1 MEEKRNNSTQVVGQG
16 NEKKSGNGATIAAV
30 VGGSVVA
37 GAGAGA
43 GAGYVVNE
51 FMNEDDAS
59 VVTAT
64 TEDQENNEEQLAANA
79 QTTQPTGQNTINV
92 NVTSGATETETS
104 EVVEP
109 ETTNSSDENN
119 AGYADNNSSD
129 DNEGNTDVVPNIT
142 EEEPVV
148 YTPEDGEIV
157 IEEPIAPDPVNPDDI
172 ADAIIS
178 GEEVD
183 PNDIDMADV
192 VEFHS
197 IEEVYDVNGESY
209 IQANFTDVYGNEYAM
224 IDVDGDSVFD
234 YVTTSDGSEI
244 VGYEEDYTIADAELD
259 INDDNTYVA
268 QTEYDNEIP
277 ETDFADDI
285 ILV

>member
-1 MEEKRNNSTQVVGQG
+1 MEEKRNNSTQVVGQS
-16 NEKKSGNGATIAAV
+16 NEKKSGNAATIAAV

-37 GAGAGA
+37 GAGAGYA
-43 GAGYVVNE
+43 VNE
-51 FMNEDDAS
+51 FIKEDDAP

-64 TEDQENNEEQLAANA
+64 TEEQENNEDQLAANT

-92 NVTSGATETETS
+92 NVTSGATETVTS
-104 EVVEP
+104 EIVET
-109 ETTNSSDENN
+109 ETTNSTEENN
-119 AGYADNNSSD
+119 EGYTDNNSSSD
-129 DNEGNTDVVPNIT
+129 VNEGNTDVVSNIS

-148 YTPEDGEIV
+148 YTPEDGEI
-157 IEEPIAPDPVNPDDI
+157 IIAEPIDPDPVNPDDI

-197 IEEVYDVNGESY
+197 IEEVYDENGESY
-209 IQANFTDVYGNEYAM
+209 IQAQFTDHYGNEYAM

>member
-1 MEEKRNNSTQVVGQG
+1 MEEKRNNSTQVVGQS
-16 NEKKSGNGATIAAV
+16 NEKKSGNAATIAAV

-37 GAGAGA
+37 GAGAGYA
-43 GAGYVVNE
+43 VNE
-51 FMNEDDAS
+51 FINEDDAH

-64 TEDQENNEEQLAANA
+64 TEEQENNEDQLAANT

-92 NVTSGATETETS
+92 NVTSGATETVTS
-104 EVVEP
+104 EIVET
-109 ETTNSSDENN
+109 ETTNSTEENN
-119 AGYADNNSSD
+119 EGYTDNNSSSD
-129 DNEGNTDVVPNIT
+129 VNEGNTDVVSNIS

-148 YTPEDGEIV
+148 YTPEDGEI
-157 IEEPIAPDPVNPDDI
+157 IIAEPIDPDPVNPDDI

-197 IEEVYDVNGESY
+197 IEEVYDENGESY
-209 IQANFTDVYGNEYAM
+209 IQAQFTDHYGNEYAM